1 MSSIIGTIIL
11 LLTGLATY
19 KGFVDKAYY
28 ERQVF
33 HTDPILIDKQYDRL
47 ISSVFLHVN
56 WIHFGFNMLA
66 LLSFSWSLEFVLGIP
81 KYLLIYFGAMLGG
94 NLLALYLH
102 RNHGD
107 YRAVGASGAISG
119 IIFASVILFP
129 EMKISLILLPFEI
142 STWVFGLCFVVISI
156 FGIKSQSD
164 NIGHDAH
171 LGGAI
176 VGVLLTIVMQ
186 PSVLQTSW
194 WLILLLLIP
203 TTVFLILIV
212 RNPAVLL
219 VDNYWGE
226 GLQRPRR
233 NGSSGRKK
241 EVSLDYLLDKI
252 KNQGIDSLSTSEREM
267 LDRYRKEM

>member
-1 MSSIIGTIIL
+1 MSSVIGTIIL

-19 KGFVDKAYY
+19 RGFIDRQYY
-28 ERQVF
+28 ERHVF
-33 HTDPILIDKQYDRL
+33 HTDPILVDKQYDRL
-47 ISSVFLHVN
+47 FSSGFLHAN
-56 WIHFGFNMLA
+56 WIHFGFNMVA
-66 LLSFSWSLEFVLGIP
+66 LLSFSWSLEFVLGVP
-81 KYLLIYFGAMLGG
+81 KYLLIYLGALLGG
-94 NLLALYLH
+94 NILALYLH

-119 IIFASVILFP
+119 VIFSSIILFP
-129 EMKISLILLPFEI
+129 EVKISLILLPFEI

-176 VGVLLTIVMQ
+176 VGVLLTIIMQ

-194 WLILLLLIP
+194 WLILLLLVP

-226 GLQRPRR
+226 GLQRPTRKKP
-233 NGSSGRKK
+233 SGRKK
-241 EVSLDYLLDKI
+241 EPSLDYLLDKI
-252 KNQGIDSLSTSEREM
+252 KHQGIDSLTPREREL
-267 LDRYRKEM
+267 LDHYREKM

>member
-1 MSSIIGTIIL
+1 MSSVIGTIIL

-19 KGFVDKAYY
+19 KGFVDRAYY
-28 ERQVF
+28 ERHVF

-47 ISSVFLHVN
+47 ISSGFLHTN
-56 WIHFGFNMLA
+56 WLHFGFNMVA

-81 KYLLIYFGAMLGG
+81 KYLLIYFGALLGG

-119 IIFASVILFP
+119 VIFASVLLFP
-129 EMKISLILLPFEI
+129 EIKISLILLPFEI
-142 STWVFGLCFVVISI
+142 STWVFGLCFVIISI

-176 VGVLLTIVMQ
+176 VGVLLTIIMQ

-194 WLILLLLIP
+194 WLILLILVP
-203 TTVFLILIV
+203 TAVFLLLIV

-233 NGSSGRKK
+233 NRSSTKKK

-252 KNQGIDSLSTSEREM
+252 KHQGLDSLSSSEREM